1 MFKAFLS
8 LAFCGLL
15 VTTPVLAQDRVTLG
29 HARLFSNDALGDGHD
44 RWRSGSYSVSRLRG
58 FAWDGALPASP
69 GEILEFRLRSEIIA
83 PADLIAPAAGDR
95 RYAGVLAVGMHTHFA
110 LGQAEASLGGDLVV
124 TGPQTGIG
132 DFQRGV
138 HDLLGLAEPQVLGNQ
153 IANGFHPT
161 ARAEIGR
168 TFRFGGALS
177 VRPYAEAQAGVET
190 LLRIGGDVVI
200 GGFGTGALMVR
211 DTVTGQRVEGIA
223 GSDRKGLS
231 LTVGGDVA
239 RVFDSAYLPA
249 GGAAQLSETRRRL
262 RAGLNWQGDKTG
274 VFYGVTLLGK
284 EFAGQPENQLVGSL
298 RLRWQF

>member
-1 MFKAFLS
+1 MFKAFLA
-8 LAFCGLL
+8 LAFCGLF
-15 VTTPVLAQDRVTLG
+15 VTSPVLAQDRVTLG

-83 PADLIAPAAGDR
+83 PADLIAPAPGDR

-110 LGQAEASLGGDLVV
+110 LGQTEASLGADLVV

-132 DFQRGV
+132 DFQRGI
-138 HDLLGLAEPQVLGNQ
+138 HDLLGLTEPQVLGNQ

-168 TFRFGGALS
+168 TFHFGGALS
-177 VRPYAEAQAGVET
+177 VRPFAEAQAGVET
-190 LLRIGGDVVI
+190 LLRLGGDMVI

-223 GSDRKGLS
+223 GSDGKGFS
-231 LTVGGDVA
+231 VTVGGDVA

-262 RAGLNWQGDKTG
+262 RAGLNWQGDKTE
-274 VFYGVTLLGK
+274 VFYGVTLLGR
-284 EFAGQPENQLVGSL
+284 EFDAQPGDQLVGSL
-298 RLRWQF
+298 RLRLRF